1 MKASRRPKPRCCSPR
16 LRTFSSNSTS
26 RSSASRRS
34 ALSMIPPSSGFIRG
48 AYLVHGEN
56 WAHPHASPTRAD
68 LRNYPPTFIATG
80 TADPLVDDNRAFAQ
94 KLRAA
99 GGKKVEHFVREA
111 MPHGFYFFPGMFEQG
126 DEAFAAIARFL
137 KQAGAA

>member
-1 MKASRRPKPRCCSPR
+1 
-16 LRTFSSNSTS
+16 
-26 RSSASRRS
+26 
-34 ALSMIPPSSGFIRG
+34 IRG

-99 GGKKVEHFVREA
+99 GGKKVEHFVREG
-111 MPHGFYFFPGMFEQG
+111 MPHGFYFFPGVFEQG
-126 DEAFAAIARFL
+126 DDAFGAVAKFL
-137 KQAGAA
+137 KQAGAAGRRRRENGRWTAVGGRLHSRCVPPI